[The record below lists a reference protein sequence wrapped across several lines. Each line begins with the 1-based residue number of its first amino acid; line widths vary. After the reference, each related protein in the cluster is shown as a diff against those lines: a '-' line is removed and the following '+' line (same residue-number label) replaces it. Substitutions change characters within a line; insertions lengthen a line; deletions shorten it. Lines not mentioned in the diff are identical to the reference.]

1 MPDIRIHRKH
11 KLGLEQARK
20 VAWQW
25 AEEVEKKF
33 DMECT
38 IYEGDTS
45 DTVAFTRA
53 GVRGEMTVAADHFEI
68 QAKLGL
74 LLGAFAGQIESEVA
88 KQLDAALARA
98 DAKAKK

>member
-1 MPDIRIHRKH
+1 MSELHIRREHR
-11 KLGLEQARK
+11 LGLTRARQ
-20 VAWQW
+20 VALTW
-25 AEEVEKKF
+25 AEHVEKKF